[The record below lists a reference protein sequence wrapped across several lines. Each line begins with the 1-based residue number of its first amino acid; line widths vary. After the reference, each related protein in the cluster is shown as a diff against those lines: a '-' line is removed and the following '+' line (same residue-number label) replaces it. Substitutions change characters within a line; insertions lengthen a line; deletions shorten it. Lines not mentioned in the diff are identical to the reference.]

1 MNSLLREYAVAIVS
15 LVCAVTFFW
24 LYDLITSDSYV
35 IGSGSI
41 VNVGVDEYDE
51 YANPENHSMGVGAIF
66 SSEEGFEGF
75 VRGSQNTDG
84 GVWGSN
90 GGEYVP
96 HVKIDTEKYHV
107 NEAEDCFLLD
117 KMSVRYETDAAGNTT
132 VIWYDEQDTDP
143 SDGYSANVNSVS
155 SHFKKP
161 DDESYPFYWL
171 NLNEILQGVTV
182 SYNGADHNV
191 SYSGGKIV
199 VDGISDAEFVVNVEM
214 LKPKIDSA
222 GNIRMTEVV
231 AKDSF
236 GNILYDGTGKKVKK
250 SAIWYDED
258 DSKYFIGGYLTAEKT
273 LSDSDISNLYKEES
287 DTEVAGTAGYNKV
300 CAYSDGSCF
309 IYNNNIPM
317 KFRVTMRCTVGK
329 HKSEITVFFINRVD
343 SLLLD
348 PTSYDAAY
356 EQIFGHGGD

>member
-35 IGSGSI
+35 IGSGSVI
-41 VNVGVDEYDE
+41 NEDE
-51 YANPENHSMGVGAIF
+51 SLGMGAVF
-66 SSEEGFEGF
+66 SSEAGF

-90 GGEYVP
+90 TSNDYVP
-96 HVKIDTEKYHV
+96 HVLIDELDYNMNANK
-107 NEAEDCFLLD
+107 DCFLLD
-117 KMSVRYETDAAGNTT
+117 RKYSEEKTVAGVTSVDWKEDALNKN
-132 VIWYDEQDTDP
+132 P
-143 SDGYSANVNSVS
+143 SS
-155 SHFKKP
+155 SFAIP
-161 DDESYPFYWL
+161 ADQSYPFYWL
-171 NLNEILQGVTV
+171 NLNEILQGVSV
-182 SYNGADHNV
+182 SYKGVEHAV
-191 SYSGGKIV
+191 VMSGGKPV
-199 VDGISDAEFVVNVEM
+199 VEGVSEAEFVVNVEM
-214 LKPKIDSA
+214 LKPVIDVA
-222 GNIRMTEVV
+222 GNILKEDVE

-236 GNILYDGTGKKVKK
+236 GNILYDDNGNAKVIANG
-250 SAIWYDED
+250 AIMYCDD
-258 DSKYFIGGYLTAEKT
+258 DSKYFIGGYSTAGSILNAADVSSLYV
-273 LSDSDISNLYKEES
+273 LSA
-287 DTEVAGTAGYNKV
+287 AGTAGYDSVGMWTN
-300 CAYSDGSCF
+300 GTNSCF
-309 IYNNNIPM
+309 VYNNNIPV